1 MVSIQLEV
9 ERCIDDQLMPLHEP
23 RCEYKR
29 FNMEQ
34 SLKYIQFTMEV
45 LDEDP
50 GQHRRIRAVMLGT
63 WGNLAMET
71 DQPEVALDKNLEALG
86 IRQALYEETQIV
98 DSQLTA
104 SYTETARAMMMNG
117 MFEKAKAFIETSIS
131 LRKSMPQFSRLQ
143 LYSPLCYMAQIHIHQ
158 EAYDYAAR
166 NIYEAM
172 RDREIEY
179 GRPDDCENKRSVLII
194 MTRPVS

>member
-1 MVSIQLEV
+1 
-9 ERCIDDQLMPLHEP
+9 
-23 RCEYKR
+23 
-29 FNMEQ
+29 
-34 SLKYIQFTMEV
+34 MEV
-45 LDEDP
+45 LDEHP
-50 GQHRRIRAVMLGT
+50 GQYQRIRAVNLGT

-86 IRQALYEETQIV
+86 IRQTLHEETGSV

-117 MFEKAKAFIETSIS
+117 MFEKAKAYIETSIS

-143 LYSPLCYMAQIHIHQ
+143 LYSPLFYMAQIHIYKG
-158 EAYDYAAR
+158 AYESAAT
-166 NIYEAM
+166 NILEAM

-179 GRPDDCENKRSVLII
+179 GRPDDCENKR
-194 MTRPVS
+194 

>member
-1 MVSIQLEV
+1 
-9 ERCIDDQLMPLHEP
+9 MPLHES

-29 FNMEQ
+29 FNMDQ
-34 SLKYIQFTMEV
+34 SLKYIEFTMQV

-71 DQPEVALDKNLEALG
+71 AQPEVALEKNLEALG
-86 IRQALYEETQIV
+86 IRQALYEETKIV

-143 LYSPLCYMAQIHIHQ
+143 LYSPLSYLAQIHIHQ
-158 EAYDYAAR
+158 GAYDSAER

-172 RDREIEY
+172 RDRAIKF
-179 GRPDDCENKRSVLII
+179 GRSDDCENKRSVLVV
-194 MTRPVS
+194 MTHPVS

>member
-1 MVSIQLEV
+1 MSIHKS
-9 ERCIDDQLMPLHEP
+9 RY
-23 RCEYKR
+23 EYKR
-29 FNMEQ
+29 FNMDQ
-34 SLKYIQFTMEV
+34 STRYIKFTMEV
-45 LDEDP
+45 LDQHP
-50 GQHRRIRAVMLGT
+50 GQYQRIRAVNLGT

-86 IRQALYEETQIV
+86 IRQTLHEETGSV

-117 MFEKAKAFIETSIS
+117 MFEKAKAYIETSIS

-143 LYSPLCYMAQIHIHQ
+143 LYSPLFYMAQIHIYKG
-158 EAYDYAAR
+158 AYESAAT
-166 NIYEAM
+166 NILEAM

-179 GRPDDCENKRSVLII
+179 GRPDDCENKR
-194 MTRPVS
+194 